1 MSNLGTITYTIDVR
15 TGNLV
20 SSTRDADRSLNDV
33 RDSMDRTDQSS
44 RQLGGGLSKLAGAI
58 AGVLSVTALINEF
71 RKAINVTMEFNATIS
86 NLSAL
91 TGAVGKDLE
100 VFRQAAIDIGGAT
113 SLSATQAAEA
123 MKLIGS
129 ASPDLLKSADSL
141 KEVTQQAVTLA
152 EAAGSTMPEAADAI
166 TGALNQF
173 QLGADQ
179 AARVINVLAAGAK
192 EGASEINDTVAAMK
206 NAGVVAAQAGLNF
219 EQFNGAIQAL
229 AQGQIKGAEAG
240 TGLRNVLTILN
251 TQMKAELRPSVVGLS
266 TALANLEKA
275 GMNDTE
281 MVKLFGRENITV
293 AKVMLQFR
301 GTMDDVT
308 GAITGTSEAYK
319 QAKTNQ
325 DNLKGDVA
333 QLSSAYE
340 TLQLAIGDISD
351 DNLRAIT
358 QHVTEMLN
366 GFTENKD
373 TITNFF
379 DNAATAGMAFAAVIA
394 GRVVMSIGA
403 YTYAQVTSIK
413 ATLENIA
420 ATNAALGATV
430 RRSAVEKEAALSA
443 LAVARAEFQA
453 AQGTSAHA
461 LAADALVAAQLR
473 AGQAAVT
480 YAAAQNAATA
490 ATTRGALAMRALGSA
505 MTFLGGPAGVVL
517 LAAAAIYYFA
527 SGAKTA
533 KVEVDALTGSLDNLT
548 FSQLQRTAGEVK
560 DKIEDLNVELAKAR
574 SNVNNKFKAVWETDE
589 GFKQRMNDNQAAV
602 DDTSAALEQ
611 AKKRLEELADA
622 QKKLSTPKAQAPDK
636 DPEKKALVVSDTS
649 EEGQKALALMKDQLA
664 LSKLVGEAK
673 ARLQAIQR
681 LGATATDKE
690 REEAANLGAE
700 IYKLE
705 EATKTLGV
713 TNKKQKTEAEQ
724 LAKRNAEAE
733 KKGIESNIEAF
744 QKLGLELSNVGKSAR
759 DLAMDQAQLTLNQ
772 YATPE
777 QIQTARDMAAA
788 LYDLNKA
795 KSDKALLGQVDPS
808 AGAQQ
813 ELDKRLKDI
822 ETLKNAE
829 LLGKTDALALKEQA
843 ELDYNARMTE
853 IEMQRFA
860 AQSAGNE
867 AMIAG
872 FDALA
877 SSGTQALS
885 GLLSGTSSLQ
895 DAMGGIANTVLNAVI
910 GSFTQ
915 AGVEWVKQQIFMQS
929 ATQAT
934 KAAEIGGIAAVTA
947 AQTAATGTIAATTT
961 ATAAT
966 TGATVAASMAP
977 AAGLSSIASFGGAA
991 VIGGAALLATMA
1003 LAKSSGGRQ
1012 YGGGVQAGSMYR
1024 VNETGAPEIFN
1035 AANGRQYMMPN
1046 SRGEVVSNKDATAGS
1061 GSGGSAI
1068 VNIHNYTGAQVS
1080 QSQSTV
1086 DRQQVIDIVIGDMM
1100 QDGKIARATNQITG
1114 TRRQGV

>member
-58 AGVLSVTALINEF
+58 AGVLSVTALVNEF

-141 KEVTQQAVTLA
+141 KEVTRQAVTLA

-333 QLSSAYE
+333 QLSSAFE

-358 QHVTEMLN
+358 KHVTEMLN

-611 AKKRLEELADA
+611 AKKRLEELANA

-772 YATPE
+772 YATPD
-777 QIQTARDMAAA
+777 QIQMARDMAAA

-795 KSDKALLGQVDPS
+795 KSDKALLGQVDPA
-808 AGAQQ
+808 AGASQA
-813 ELDKRLKDI
+813 LDKQLNDLD
-822 ETLKNAE
+822 TLKQAKM
-829 LLGKTDALALKEQA
+829 LSDSDYLTYKEQA
-843 ELDYNARMTE
+843 ETDYNARMAQIE
-853 IEMQRFA
+853 IDRFA
-860 AQSAGNE
+860 AQSAGNA
-867 AMIAG
+867 AMVKG
-872 FDALA
+872 FEALA
-877 SSGTQALS
+877 TSGGQALA
-885 GLLSGTSSLQ
+885 GLLSGTTSLK
-895 DAMGGIANTVLNAVI
+895 DAMGSVANTVLNEVI
-910 GSFTQ
+910 GSFVKSGIEWAKVQ
-915 AGVEWVKQQIFMQS
+915 AGKML
-929 ATQAT
+929 AT
-934 KAAEIGGIAAVTA
+934 KATEAAELGGIAAVTT
-947 AQTAATGTIAATTT
+947 AQNIATGTIAATTT
-961 ATAAT
+961 TAAAT
-966 TGATVAASMAP
+966 TGTAVAGSMAP

-1061 GSGGSAI
+1061 GSGGGVV
-1068 VNIHNYTGAQVS
+1068 VNIQNYSGAQVS